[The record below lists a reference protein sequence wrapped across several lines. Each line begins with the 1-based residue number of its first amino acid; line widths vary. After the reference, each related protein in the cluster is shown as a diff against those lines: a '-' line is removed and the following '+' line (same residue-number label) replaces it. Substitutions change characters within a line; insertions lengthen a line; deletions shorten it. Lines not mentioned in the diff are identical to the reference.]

1 VVQNVELLMFKKKPE
16 ELVEHFV
23 EKIKEKV
30 KLGELDKVKNPAYY
44 FPSGHDSAD
53 NLQEVDACQ
62 S

>member
-1 VVQNVELLMFKKKPE
+1 MFKKKPE